1 MKFVLLLTFLSIFIA
16 LSSSKGYATYHLYT
30 PNFPLSSCACSDG
43 KYGLMTRWKYGD
55 LSKLYPYVTAFSG
68 AKWNSPNCGQCLKI
82 TGPKATVYLTVIDMC
97 GGAPAGYDAHFD
109 VSPDA
114 FIDLFGSTTAGFGDV
129 TWSYASSHNLCRGNL
144 G

>member
-16 LSSSKGYATYHLYT
+16 LSSSKGYITCQYFP
-30 PNFPLSSCACSDG
+30 PNLPLRSLTCSDG

-68 AKWNSPNCGQCLKI
+68 AKWNSPNCGKCLQI
-82 TGPKATVYLTVIDMC
+82 TGPQATVYLTVIDVC
-97 GGAPAGYDAHFD
+97 GDAPAGHDAHFD
-109 VSPDA
+109 VSQEA
-114 FIDLFGSTTAGFGDV
+114 FIELFGSIAAGFGDV
-129 TWSYASSHNLCRGNL
+129 EWSYASNNLCRGNL

>member
-16 LSSSKGYATYHLYT
+16 LSSSKGYATYHLYE
-30 PNFPLSSCACSDG
+30 C
-43 KYGLMTRWKYGD
+43 GLITRWNYDD
-55 LSKLYPYVTAFSG
+55 LSNLYPYVTAFSG

-129 TWSYASSHNLCRGNL
+129 TWSYASPNSLCRGNL